1 MYSVFSP
8 MNVSLKKST
17 LMRNTLKGLSFLVAV
32 FIISTG
38 FTAKNESPVSKTSS
52 TFAKESLELVYTVL
66 NEDEII
72 NEVEEESF
80 SLFLGKSFIGF
91 KEAVGFKESQG
102 RYHIVNEF
110 GYMGKYQFGKS
121 TLELLGVYNT
131 NTFRNDPSLQE
142 KAFEANLSRNKWVL
156 RRDIE
161 RFVGKRI
168 NGVLVT
174 ESGILAAAHLGG
186 PGSVKK
192 FLRSYGADVFAD
204 AYGSS
209 VKYYMKKF
217 AGYDTSLVI
226 ANKKAKV
233 NS

>member
-1 MYSVFSP
+1 
-8 MNVSLKKST
+8 
-17 LMRNTLKGLSFLVAV
+17 MRNYLKVLFFLVVV

-38 FTAKNESPVSKTSS
+38 FTAKNELVASKTSNPFP
-52 TFAKESLELVYTVL
+52 TEDLKLYYTVL
-66 NEDEII
+66 NENEII
-72 NEVEEESF
+72 DEEVDETF

-121 TLELLGVYNT
+121 TLKTIGVYNT
-131 NTFRNDPSLQE
+131 HSFKRDPSLQE
-142 KAFEANLSRNKWVL
+142 KAFEANLARNKWVL
-156 RRDIE
+156 RRDIK

-168 NGVLVT
+168 SGVLVT

-186 PGSVKK
+186 PGSVKN
-192 FLRSYGADVFAD
+192 FLRSYGANVFAD

-209 VKYYMKKF
+209 VRYYMKKF
-217 AGYDTSLVI
+217 AGYDTSSVPEVK
-226 ANKKAKV
+226 NSKV
-233 NS
+233 NL